1 MMAANISDGKL
12 LCVFKLIPTDENVIL
27 SDYLQLLLSSPTT
40 LFWEL
45 IKIIKPS
52 SLIII
57 SAKEINSGEQ
67 GNWTFC
73 KPHNLVSRVLL
84 LPSPGARERERK
96 ERTPRTRLQPTRLLN
111 EFHII
116 LQFVTAVTCG
126 SFLGTQLQQ
135 NNTPAVSTKAKP
147 KRFQFIISVCIFH
160 VNLFPTSLIISPKLE
175 ISRNLSGRKE
185 AKG

>member
-1 MMAANISDGKL
+1 MWSFHIICSFFYL
-12 LCVFKLIPTDENVIL
+12 LQ
-27 SDYLQLLLSSPTT
+27 QLYFESLG
-40 LFWEL
+40 
-45 IKIIKPS
+45 IIKPS

-67 GNWTFC
+67 GNSTFC
-73 KPHNLVSRVLL
+73 KPHNLVPRV
-84 LPSPGARERERK
+84 
-96 ERTPRTRLQPTRLLN
+96 LN

-116 LQFVTAVTCG
+116 LHFVTAVTCG

-135 NNTPAVSTKAKP
+135 NNTPAVSVDTAVKAKP
-147 KRFQFIISVCIFH
+147 KRISVRVFH